1 MTLDVQGMTDK
12 APTAPDRPLGA
23 GIDPEQPDRYL
34 ASGTVVFEGERVTDA
49 DPPAAPPARVVL
61 KPA

>member
-34 ASGTVVFEGERVTDA
+34 GVS
-49 DPPAAPPARVVL
+49 
-61 KPA
+61 